1 MIIPSS
7 KLALRNSPSSERKS
21 LRTKTSSIIRRILPV
36 ICCVSIGAI
45 TVSAQEHA
53 TVIGAGAAY
62 ELPLGTL
69 HDRFL
74 ASNGG
79 MVYAGVEITPRLTWI
94 GKFEYAEFGTMNS
107 SMLKKTV
114 TVVQGTSAQQ
124 YKLPLPKLTMNL
136 KTAAVTAEAHL
147 SILGTDGLE
156 SNGVIGFGFTNWV
169 NTRSQYYD
177 SLYVSDAATGT
188 PVKAAVLAV
197 PANRQEDW
205 NGTFNLGIELSAKV
219 IDPVWFTLGADY
231 KMIVGELWQ
240 TLDLDLENVAGM
252 QFISIRAGLK
262 AKL

>member
-1 MIIPSS
+1 MIISTS
-7 KLALRNSPSSERKS
+7 KPALWNSPSKERTS
-21 LRTKTSSIIRRILPV
+21 LRTKTQSMIRRILPV
-36 ICCVSIGAI
+36 ICCISIGAF
-45 TVSAQEHA
+45 TASAQEHA
-53 TVIGAGAAY
+53 TVIGAGAVY

-74 ASNGG
+74 ATNAG
-79 MVYAGVEITPRLTWI
+79 MVYAGAEITPHLTWI
-94 GKFEYAEFGTMNS
+94 GKFEYAEFGTVNS

-114 TVVQGTSAQQ
+114 SVVQGTSAQQ

-136 KTAAVTAEAHL
+136 KTASVTAEAHMN
-147 SILGTDGLE
+147 ILGFDGLE

-177 SLYVSDAATGT
+177 SLYVTNAATGT

-197 PANRQEDW
+197 PSNRQEDW
-205 NGTFNLGIELSAKV
+205 SGTFNLGIELSGKIA
-219 IDPVWFTLGADY
+219 DPVWFTVGADY

-240 TLDLDLENVAGM
+240 ALDLDLENVAGM